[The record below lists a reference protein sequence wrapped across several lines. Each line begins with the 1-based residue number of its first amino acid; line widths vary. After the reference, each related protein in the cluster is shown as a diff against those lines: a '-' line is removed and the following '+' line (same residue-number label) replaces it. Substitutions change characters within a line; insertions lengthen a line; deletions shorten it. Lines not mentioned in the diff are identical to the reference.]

1 MEEKTLF
8 KLARAITDTGTD
20 TVSSKGGTVTY
31 RITSLKRKLVNG
43 KVTQTSTPSCTL
55 GSASVS
61 WATWRGVTVGDGY
74 LDVKINYSEN
84 TGSSRSTTLTF
95 TQNGSDNKINL
106 TVTQESS
113 VTYSGYIEMVSNS
126 LPLGGSKGN
135 TAQIFVIA
143 YLKGSDGS
151 KEQEAPN
158 VGSAPDWCAVSVTP
172 VGTLLE
178 NRYKL
183 LLTALSDNNTGAN
196 RSGYLF
202 LTCGDAN
209 LSILVTQE
217 SQVGST
223 FTLQGLTPNSNYFL
237 FASGHFPSP
246 NMSFQY
252 LMVIGNGSEI
262 TLSIPCTVNM
272 SSPGQRSEADTGDRV
287 SVYQYIDD
295 FFVLAGRFTVPSA
308 GGTVSI

>member
-20 TVSSKGGTVTY
+20 TVSSEGGTITY

-43 KVTQTSTPSCTL
+43 KVVSTSTPSCTL

-61 WATWRGVTVGDGY
+61 WATWGGVTVGDGY

-95 TQNGSDNKINL
+95 TQNESGNKINL

-113 VTYSGYIEMVSNS
+113 VTYTGYIKMVSNS

-135 TAQIFVIA
+135 TAQIFVMS
-143 YLKGSDGS
+143 YLNGSDGS
-151 KEQEAPN
+151 KKQEAPN
-158 VGSAPDWCAVSVTP
+158 VGSAPDWCAVSVAP
-172 VGTLLE
+172 VGTLE
-178 NRYKL
+178 KNHYKL
-183 LLTALSDNNTGAN
+183 SLIALSDNNTGAN
-196 RSGYLF
+196 RSGHLF

-209 LSILVTQE
+209 LSIPVTQE
-217 SQVGST
+217 SQVNST

-237 FASGHFPSP
+237 FASGHFPLS
-246 NMSFQY
+246 NTSSQY
-252 LMVIGNGSEI
+252 LMIIGNGSEI
-262 TLSIPCTVNM
+262 TLPIPCTVNM

-287 SVYQYIDD
+287 SVYQYSND
-295 FFVLAGRFTVPSA
+295 FFVSAGSFTVPSA